1 MSLHKQIS
9 TSKDRLPEDFGE
21 TTNAVEFLERQEK
34 LEKQAL
40 DLMPFNPDTCTYTMG
55 PLRQEVYA
63 CLDCDNIGVCYSC
76 SIQCHAD
83 HNLVELFTKRDFTCD
98 CGTEKVSNKERVS
111 CNLRKNDKAD
121 IPSYTNRYCHNF
133 KGLFCDCNQPYDPE
147 NETGEMLQCVLGLE
161 CNEDWYHD
169 YCILG
174 VRKNFERTKQVWQR
188 FPKLSEF
195 DAFICWKCVGKYDSY
210 FDEFMG
216 VFEEKVA
223 LAKVYHEYKAGVK
236 RPICEVDTQ
245 LNHNVQENKAY
256 SIFLVP
262 NYDKKLKTFLQ
273 DPEFSAQYLSLCK
286 FLNTLAKNLII
297 NQPVYQ
303 PPEENDAEKENTFE
317 RASKAL
323 NTHIQ
328 RDIAIDGLQKL
339 EEMKESL
346 KVFLKPFADANKVVS
361 KQDIQDFFS
370 TR

>member
-1 MSLHKQIS
+1 MSKREQ
-9 TSKDRLPEDFGE
+9 TSNSKTCDQRDSGE

-40 DLMPFNPDTCTYTMG
+40 ELMPFNPDTCTYTMG

-63 CLDCDNIGVCYSC
+63 CLDCNNIGVCYSC

-98 CGTEKVSNKERVS
+98 CGTERISGKKNAS
-111 CNLRKNDKAD
+111 CNLRKNDKLD

-133 KGLFCDCNQPYDPE
+133 KSLFCDCNQPYDPE
-147 NETGEMLQCVLGLE
+147 NETGEMLQCILGVE

-174 VRKNFERTKQVWQR
+174 VSKNSDRKQQIWQR

-195 DAFICWKCVGKYDSY
+195 DAFICWKCVGKYGSY
-210 FDEFMG
+210 FNDFMG
-216 VFEEKVA
+216 AFEQKVA
-223 LAKVYHEYKAGVK
+223 LPKIFHEYQTGAK
-236 RPICEVDTQ
+236 RPISEVDTETSDSFQ
-245 LNHNVQENKAY
+245 VDKAY
-256 SIFLVP
+256 SIFLLP
-262 NYDKKLKTFLQ
+262 NYHEMLKKSFQ
-273 DPEFSAQYLSLCK
+273 DPDFSAQHRSLCK
-286 FLNTLAKNLII
+286 FLDTLAKNLIT

-303 PPEENDAEKENTFE
+303 PPEENNEDKENTFE

-323 NTHIQ
+323 NTHMQ
-328 RDIAIDGLQKL
+328 RDIAIEGLQKL
-339 EEMKESL
+339 EEIKESL

-361 KQDIQDFFS
+361 KQDIQDFFNS
-370 TR
+370 R